1 MADQVAAMC
10 DQLIKAVNV
19 MMDAE
24 TNQIYRLEALQ
35 FFEEFKESNTFCVPC
50 GIQLADKSQPAVV
63 RHFGLQ
69 ILEHVI
75 KFRWNN
81 MQQQEKVQLKECAMQ
96 LLLKGTHSILEEE
109 SHIKDA
115 LSRIIVEMIKR
126 EWPQNWPDMLKEME
140 ALTSEGE
147 AQTELVML
155 ILLRLAED
163 VITFQTL
170 PTQRRRDIQQTLTQ
184 NMESI
189 FSFLMAIL
197 QLNVEDYR
205 KLKGSPGNELQARA
219 HCRVAVATLNTLA
232 GYIDWVSLVYI
243 TTGNC
248 QLLEML
254 CLLLS
259 EPELQLEAAECL
271 LIAISRKGKLEDRK
285 PFMLLFDDVAMHCI
299 LSAAQSADELALCKK
314 PSESQVMDVVEQ
326 RYIFLKR
333 LCQVLCA
340 LGGQLCSLVGS
351 DVEVDVPANLS
362 KYMEALLAFTTHSS
376 QFLKSSTLATWGALF
391 RHETLSKVSVVVEM
405 TVKYLRA
412 SMTNLVKTGFPS
424 RDDNPSCQYSRVD
437 FDSDEDFNSF
447 FISFRAQQGEV
458 LRIACRIVP
467 LEAFQIAAEWLQY
480 QVASPIDIGDT
491 TSKTAEGLCSILS
504 PSVVQWDAMT
514 VFMECMAAQI
524 FKSLEEEKLP
534 IDQSMELLQAV
545 LNYDTRDPLILS
557 CVLTNVSALFPFV
570 IHRPQFLSQVLFKLF
585 NAITFE
591 VGQDN
596 KVPRTRAVKNVRR
609 HACSSIIKI
618 CRDYPQFILP
628 CFDVFYNHMKKLFSS
643 DPTLTHMEKCS
654 LMEALVLIS
663 NQFKDFAKQK
673 AFLDELMA
681 SVLTE
686 WTSDEMR
693 RVLWDPVTF
702 LSFVGADQVVTTQS
716 TDTDKAS
723 LNRGRLSF
731 CLYAILGMVKRARW
745 PADLEEAKA
754 GGFVVGYTPTGA
766 PIFRN
771 PCTAQ
776 FMVMLPNL
784 LALIRTQNSL
794 FLAENMARLSETF
807 SGAHEMM
814 DAEKNMVLGLTQ
826 HLLDAY
832 DSPLYRTNLE
842 RMQGFFSLLY
852 ENCFHVLGNAGV
864 SLQQEFYTIESLA
877 EELARSVFIS
887 LDHVPDHRL
896 RPMIHILILLC
907 LRYEFVSGSPHFP
920 CGVVFVLTGKSFVV
934 FLVVT
939 MKRSNC
945 SCFCFLIHGKL
956 YCYKEVKLDSYSIRI
971 KKLHTTI
978 SKISLHIQSE
988 IIVLSKVKIKSALL
1002 AAFLWHC
1009 ETSLLPS
1016 LLAVSFISRK
1026 AHETTANKEEID
1038 EEDMMMDSALLP
1050 FPAQPTA
1057 ELTELGKCLLKHDN
1071 IYMSL
1076 LTLSFTSLSWKDTSN
1091 CHRTASIVCWTLL
1104 RQVIGGNLLPEA
1116 VTWFYTSVLRGL
1128 QVHGQHEV
1136 CNSTLSQLAML
1147 IYENL
1152 RPRFIELRAVMTQIP
1167 NISVEALD
1175 QYDHRLM
1182 DPTAQKVGEKKRK
1195 DQFRKLIA
1203 GTVGKAL
1210 CEQFRKEV
1218 HIRNLP
1224 SLFKKQKPDKDTLN
1238 SEALEL
1244 PAKYG
1249 HNSF

>member
-10 DQLIKAVNV
+10 EQLIKAVNV
-19 MMDAE
+19 IMDAE
-24 TNQIYRLEALQ
+24 TSHIYRLEALK
-35 FFEEFKESNTFCVPC
+35 FCEEFKETNSFCVPC
-50 GIQLADKSQPAVV
+50 GVQLADKSQPAVV

-96 LLLKGTHSILEEE
+96 LLSKGTRSILEEE
-109 SHIKDA
+109 SHIKDV

-126 EWPQNWPDMLKEME
+126 EWPQHWPDMLKEME

-170 PTQRRRDIQQTLTQ
+170 PSQRRRDIQQTLTQ

-197 QLNVEDYR
+197 HLNVEDYR
-205 KLKGSPGNELQARA
+205 KLKGSQEHELA

-285 PFMLLFDDVAMHCI
+285 PFMLLFDDVAIHYI
-299 LSAAQSADELALCKK
+299 LSAAQAVE
-314 PSESQVMDVVEQ
+314 VVER

-351 DVEVDVPANLS
+351 DVEVDVPANLN
-362 KYMEALLAFTTHSS
+362 KYIEALLAFTTHSS

-391 RHETLSKVSVVVEM
+391 RHETLSKEAVVVEM
-405 TVKYLRA
+405 AIKYLRA

-424 RDDNPSCQYSRVD
+424 RDDNPSCHHSRVD
-437 FDSDEDFNSF
+437 FDSDEDFNTF
-447 FISFRAQQGEV
+447 FNSFRAQQGEV
-458 LRIACRIVP
+458 VRSACRIVP

-480 QVASPIDIGDT
+480 QIASPIDMGDAT
-491 TSKTAEGLCSILS
+491 CKSKTAEGLCSILS

-514 VFMECMAAQI
+514 VFMECMTTQI

-545 LNYDTRDPLILS
+545 LNYDTKDPLILS
-557 CVLTNVSALFPFV
+557 CVLTNISALFPFV
-570 IHRPQFLSQVLFKLF
+570 IHRPHFLPQVLYKLF
-585 NAITFE
+585 SAITFD
-591 VGQDN
+591 VAQDN
-596 KVPRTRAVKNVRR
+596 KAPRTRAVKNVRR

-618 CRDYPQFILP
+618 CRDYSQFILP
-628 CFDVFYNHMKKLFSS
+628 CFDMFYNHVKKLFTS
-643 DPTLTHMEKCS
+643 DATLTHMEKCS
-654 LMEALVLIS
+654 LMESLVLIS

-681 SVLTE
+681 PVVTE

-693 RVLWDPVTF
+693 HVLWDPATF
-702 LSFVGADQVVTTQS
+702 LSFVGADQVVTEQS
-716 TDTDKAS
+716 TDTDTAG

-731 CLYAILGMVKRARW
+731 CLYAMLGVVKRAHW

-754 GGFVVGYTPTGA
+754 GGFVVSYTSAGT
-766 PIFRN
+766 PIYRN

-776 FMVMLPNL
+776 FLVMLPNL

-794 FLAENMARLSETF
+794 FLPENLARLSETF
-807 SGAHEMM
+807 SRAHEMM

-826 HLLDAY
+826 HLLSTY
-832 DSPLYRTNLE
+832 DSPVYRTNLE
-842 RMQGFFSLLY
+842 RMQGFFNMLY
-852 ENCFHVLGNAGV
+852 DNCFHVLGNAGM
-864 SLQQEFYTIESLA
+864 SLQQEFYTIERLA
-877 EELARSVFIS
+877 EEIAGSVFVS

-896 RPMIHILILLC
+896 RPMIHILVCLCLVLSCPPEYYDSLLC
-907 LRYEFVSGSPHFP
+907 PLLGPLFAYMQLNVKWQVINQRTSINDEDEEEVVCQESQVTQEMLEEQLVRLLTREVLDFLTVS
-920 CGVVFVLTGKSFVV
+920 C
-934 FLVVT
+934 
-939 MKRSNC
+939 
-945 SCFCFLIHGKL
+945 
-956 YCYKEVKLDSYSIRI
+956 
-971 KKLHTTI
+971 
-978 SKISLHIQSE
+978 
-988 IIVLSKVKIKSALL
+988 
-1002 AAFLWHC
+1002 
-1009 ETSLLPS
+1009 
-1016 LLAVSFISRK
+1016 ISRK
-1026 AHETTANKEEID
+1026 AHEAATNKEEID
-1038 EEDMMMDSALLP
+1038 EEDMMMDSVQSSL
-1050 FPAQPTA
+1050 PAQPTA
-1057 ELTELGKCLLKHDN
+1057 ELTELGKCLMKHEN

-1076 LTLSFTSLSWKDTSN
+1076 LTLSFTSLSWKDTTN

-1104 RQVIGGNLLPEA
+1104 RQVVGGNLLPEA
-1116 VTWFYTSVLRGL
+1116 VTWFYTSVLRSL

-1136 CNSTLSQLAML
+1136 CNSTLTQLAML

-1152 RPRFIELRAVMTQIP
+1152 RPRYMELKAVMTQIP

-1182 DPTAQKVGEKKRK
+1182 DPNAQKVGEKKRK
-1195 DQFRKLIA
+1195 DQFKKLIA

-1210 CEQFRKEV
+1210 CQQFRKEV

-1224 SLFKKQKPDKDTLN
+1224 SLFKKPKSDKDILKT
-1238 SEALEL
+1238 EAIGLAAL
-1244 PAKYG
+1244 FSPD
-1249 HNSF
+1249 NDL

>member
-10 DQLIKAVNV
+10 EQLIKAVNV
-19 MMDAE
+19 IMDAE
-24 TNQIYRLEALQ
+24 TSHIYRLEALK
-35 FFEEFKESNTFCVPC
+35 FCEEFKETNSFCVPC
-50 GIQLADKSQPAVV
+50 GVQLADKSQPAVV

-96 LLLKGTHSILEEE
+96 LLSKGTRSILEEE
-109 SHIKDA
+109 SHIKDV

-126 EWPQNWPDMLKEME
+126 EWPQHWPDMLKEME

-170 PTQRRRDIQQTLTQ
+170 PSQRRRDIQQTLTQ

-197 QLNVEDYR
+197 HLNVEDYR
-205 KLKGSPGNELQARA
+205 KLKGSQEHELA

-285 PFMLLFDDVAMHCI
+285 PFMLLFDDVAIHYI
-299 LSAAQSADELALCKK
+299 LSAAQAVE
-314 PSESQVMDVVEQ
+314 VVER

-351 DVEVDVPANLS
+351 DVEVDVPANLN
-362 KYMEALLAFTTHSS
+362 KYIEALLAFTTHSS

-391 RHETLSKVSVVVEM
+391 RHETLSKEAVVVEM
-405 TVKYLRA
+405 AIKYLRA

-424 RDDNPSCQYSRVD
+424 RDDNPSCHHSRVD
-437 FDSDEDFNSF
+437 FDSDEDFNTF
-447 FISFRAQQGEV
+447 FNSFRAQQGEV
-458 LRIACRIVP
+458 VRSACRIVP

-480 QVASPIDIGDT
+480 QIASPIDMGDA

-514 VFMECMAAQI
+514 VFMECMTTQI

-545 LNYDTRDPLILS
+545 LNYDTKDPLILS
-557 CVLTNVSALFPFV
+557 CVLTNISALFPFV
-570 IHRPQFLSQVLFKLF
+570 IHRPHFLPQVLYKLF
-585 NAITFE
+585 SAITFD
-591 VGQDN
+591 VAQDN
-596 KVPRTRAVKNVRR
+596 KAPRTRAVKNVRR

-618 CRDYPQFILP
+618 CRDYSQFILP
-628 CFDVFYNHMKKLFSS
+628 CFDMFYNHVKKLFTS
-643 DPTLTHMEKCS
+643 DATLTHMEKCS
-654 LMEALVLIS
+654 LMESLVLIS

-681 SVLTE
+681 PVVTE

-693 RVLWDPVTF
+693 HVLWDPATF
-702 LSFVGADQVVTTQS
+702 LSFVGADQVVTEQS
-716 TDTDKAS
+716 TDTDTAG

-731 CLYAILGMVKRARW
+731 CLYAMLGVVKRAHW

-754 GGFVVGYTPTGA
+754 GGFVVSYTSAGT
-766 PIFRN
+766 PIYRN

-776 FMVMLPNL
+776 FLVMLPNL
-784 LALIRTQNSL
+784 LALIRYTCGSTL
-794 FLAENMARLSETF
+794 C
-807 SGAHEMM
+807 
-814 DAEKNMVLGLTQ
+814 LTQ
-826 HLLDAY
+826 HLLSTY
-832 DSPLYRTNLE
+832 DSPVYRTNLE
-842 RMQGFFSLLY
+842 RMQGFFNMLY
-852 ENCFHVLGNAGV
+852 DNCFHVLGNAGM
-864 SLQQEFYTIESLA
+864 SLQQEFYTIERLA
-877 EELARSVFIS
+877 EEIAGSVFVS

-896 RPMIHILILLC
+896 RPMIHILVCLCLVLSCPPEYYDSLLC
-907 LRYEFVSGSPHFP
+907 PLLGPLFAYMQLNVKWQVINQRTSINQVTQEMLEEQLVRLLTRE
-920 CGVVFVLTGKSFVV
+920 VLD
-934 FLVVT
+934 FL
-939 MKRSNC
+939 
-945 SCFCFLIHGKL
+945 
-956 YCYKEVKLDSYSIRI
+956 
-971 KKLHTTI
+971 
-978 SKISLHIQSE
+978 
-988 IIVLSKVKIKSALL
+988 
-1002 AAFLWHC
+1002 
-1009 ETSLLPS
+1009 
-1016 LLAVSFISRK
+1016 
-1026 AHETTANKEEID
+1026 TATNKEEID
-1038 EEDMMMDSALLP
+1038 EEDMMMDSVQSSL
-1050 FPAQPTA
+1050 PAQPTA
-1057 ELTELGKCLLKHDN
+1057 ELTELGKCLMKHEN

-1076 LTLSFTSLSWKDTSN
+1076 LTLSFTSLSWKDTTN

-1104 RQVIGGNLLPEA
+1104 RQVVGGNLLPEA
-1116 VTWFYTSVLRGL
+1116 VTWFYTSVLRSL

-1136 CNSTLSQLAML
+1136 CNSTLTQLAML

-1152 RPRFIELRAVMTQIP
+1152 RPRYMELKAVMTQIP

-1182 DPTAQKVGEKKRK
+1182 DPNAQKVGEKKRK
-1195 DQFRKLIA
+1195 DQFKKLIA

-1210 CEQFRKEV
+1210 CQQFRKEV

-1224 SLFKKQKPDKDTLN
+1224 SLFKKPKSDKDILKT
-1238 SEALEL
+1238 EAIGLAAL
-1244 PAKYG
+1244 FSPD
-1249 HNSF
+1249 NDL

>member
-10 DQLIKAVNV
+10 EQLIKAVNV
-19 MMDAE
+19 IMDAE
-24 TNQIYRLEALQ
+24 TSHIYRLEALK
-35 FFEEFKESNTFCVPC
+35 FCEEFKETNSFCVPC
-50 GIQLADKSQPAVV
+50 GVQLADKSQPAVV

-96 LLLKGTHSILEEE
+96 LLSKGTRSILEEE
-109 SHIKDA
+109 SHIKDV

-126 EWPQNWPDMLKEME
+126 EWPQHWPDMLKEME

-170 PTQRRRDIQQTLTQ
+170 PSQRRRDIQQTLTQ

-197 QLNVEDYR
+197 HLNVEDYR
-205 KLKGSPGNELQARA
+205 KLARA

-285 PFMLLFDDVAMHCI
+285 PFMLLFDDVAIHYI
-299 LSAAQSADELALCKK
+299 LSAAQAVE
-314 PSESQVMDVVEQ
+314 VVER

-351 DVEVDVPANLS
+351 DVEVDVPANLN
-362 KYMEALLAFTTHSS
+362 KYIEALLAFTTHSS

-391 RHETLSKVSVVVEM
+391 RHETLSKEAVVVEM
-405 TVKYLRA
+405 AIKYLRA

-424 RDDNPSCQYSRVD
+424 RDDNPSCHHSRVD
-437 FDSDEDFNSF
+437 FDSDEDFNTF
-447 FISFRAQQGEV
+447 FNSFRAQQGEV
-458 LRIACRIVP
+458 VRSACRIVP

-480 QVASPIDIGDT
+480 QIASPIDMGDA

-514 VFMECMAAQI
+514 VFMECMTTQI

-545 LNYDTRDPLILS
+545 LNYDTKDPLILS
-557 CVLTNVSALFPFV
+557 CVLTNISALFPFV
-570 IHRPQFLSQVLFKLF
+570 IHRPHFLPQVLYKLF
-585 NAITFE
+585 SAITFD
-591 VGQDN
+591 VAQDN
-596 KVPRTRAVKNVRR
+596 KAPRTRAVKNVRR

-618 CRDYPQFILP
+618 CRDYSQFILP
-628 CFDVFYNHMKKLFSS
+628 CFDMFYNHVKKLFTS
-643 DPTLTHMEKCS
+643 DATLTHMEKCS
-654 LMEALVLIS
+654 LMESLVLIS

-681 SVLTE
+681 PVVTE

-693 RVLWDPVTF
+693 HVLWDPATF
-702 LSFVGADQVVTTQS
+702 LSFVGADQVVTEQS
-716 TDTDKAS
+716 TDTDTAG

-731 CLYAILGMVKRARW
+731 CLYAMLGVVKRAHW

-754 GGFVVGYTPTGA
+754 GGFVVSYTSAGT
-766 PIFRN
+766 PIYRN

-776 FMVMLPNL
+776 FLVMLPNL

-794 FLAENMARLSETF
+794 FLPENLARLSETF
-807 SGAHEMM
+807 SRAHEMM

-826 HLLDAY
+826 HLLSTY
-832 DSPLYRTNLE
+832 DSPVYRTNLE
-842 RMQGFFSLLY
+842 RMQGFFNMLY
-852 ENCFHVLGNAGV
+852 DNCFHVLGNAGM
-864 SLQQEFYTIESLA
+864 SLQQEFYTIERLA
-877 EELARSVFIS
+877 EEIAGSVFVS

-896 RPMIHILILLC
+896 RPMIHILVCLCLVLSCPPEYYDSLLC
-907 LRYEFVSGSPHFP
+907 PLLGPLFAYMQLNVKWQVINQRTSINQVTQEMLEEQLVRLLTREVLDFLTVS
-920 CGVVFVLTGKSFVV
+920 C
-934 FLVVT
+934 
-939 MKRSNC
+939 
-945 SCFCFLIHGKL
+945 
-956 YCYKEVKLDSYSIRI
+956 
-971 KKLHTTI
+971 
-978 SKISLHIQSE
+978 
-988 IIVLSKVKIKSALL
+988 
-1002 AAFLWHC
+1002 
-1009 ETSLLPS
+1009 
-1016 LLAVSFISRK
+1016 ISRK
-1026 AHETTANKEEID
+1026 YGVD
-1038 EEDMMMDSALLP
+1038 
-1050 FPAQPTA
+1050 FPTA
-1057 ELTELGKCLLKHDN
+1057 ELTELGKCLMKHEN

-1076 LTLSFTSLSWKDTSN
+1076 LTLSFTSLSWKDTTN

-1104 RQVIGGNLLPEA
+1104 RQVVGGNLLPEA
-1116 VTWFYTSVLRGL
+1116 VTWFYTSVLRSL

-1136 CNSTLSQLAML
+1136 CNSTLTQLAML

-1152 RPRFIELRAVMTQIP
+1152 RPRYMELKAVMTQIP

-1182 DPTAQKVGEKKRK
+1182 DPNAQKVGEKKRK
-1195 DQFRKLIA
+1195 DQFKKLIA

-1210 CEQFRKEV
+1210 CQQFRKEV

-1224 SLFKKQKPDKDTLN
+1224 SLFKKPKSDKDILKT
-1238 SEALEL
+1238 EAIGLAAL
-1244 PAKYG
+1244 FSPD
-1249 HNSF
+1249 NDL

>member
-24 TNQIYRLEALQ
+24 TSQIYRLEALK
-35 FFEEFKESNTFCVPC
+35 FCEEFKETNSFCVPC
-50 GIQLADKSQPAVV
+50 GLQLADKAQPPVV

-96 LLLKGTHSILEEE
+96 LLSNGTHSILEEE

-115 LSRIIVEMIKR
+115 LSRITVEMIKR
-126 EWPQNWPDMLKEME
+126 EWPQHWPDMLKEME
-140 ALTSEGE
+140 ALTSQGE
-147 AQTELVML
+147 AQTEVVML

-189 FSFLMAIL
+189 FSFMMAIL

-205 KLKGSPGNELQARA
+205 KLKGLPGHELQARA

-232 GYIDWVSLVYI
+232 GYIDWVSLVHI
-243 TTGNC
+243 TSGNC
-248 QLLEML
+248 HLLEIL

-285 PFMLLFDDVAMHCI
+285 PFMLLFDDVAIHYI
-299 LSAAQSADELALCKK
+299 LSAAQSADGLAICKK
-314 PSESQVMDVVEQ
+314 TSESQAVEVVER

-340 LGGQLCSLVGS
+340 LGGQLYSLVGS
-351 DVEVDVPANLS
+351 EVEVEVPANLC

-376 QFLKSSTLATWGALF
+376 QFLKSCTLPTWGALF
-391 RHETLSKVSVVVEM
+391 RHETLSKDAVVVEM
-405 TVKYLRA
+405 AVKYLRA

-424 RDDNPSCQYSRVD
+424 RNDSPSCEYARVD

-447 FISFRAQQGEV
+447 FTSFRAQQGEV
-458 LRIACRIVP
+458 LRSACRIVP
-467 LEAFQIAAEWLQY
+467 LQAFQIAAEWLQY
-480 QVASPIDIGDT
+480 QIASPIDMGDT
-491 TSKTAEGLCSILS
+491 TSKTAEGLCSLLS

-514 VFMECMAAQI
+514 IFMECMVAQI

-545 LNYDTRDPLILS
+545 LNYDTKDPLILS

-570 IHRPQFLSQVLFKLF
+570 MHRPHFLTQVLYKLF
-585 NAITFE
+585 KAITFE
-591 VGQDN
+591 IGQDN
-596 KVPRTRAVKNVRR
+596 KAPRTRAVKNVRR

-628 CFDVFYNHMKKLFSS
+628 CFDMFYNHVKKLFSS
-643 DPTLTHMEKCS
+643 DAALTHMEKCS

-681 SVLTE
+681 SVVAD

-693 RVLWDPVTF
+693 RVLWDPAVF
-702 LSFVGADQVVTTQS
+702 LSFVGADKVVIEQNTDSDTTGF
-716 TDTDKAS
+716 
-723 LNRGRLSF
+723 NRGRLSF
-731 CLYAILGMVKRARW
+731 CLYAMLGVVKRARW

-754 GGFVVGYTPTGA
+754 GGFVAGYTPAGA
-766 PIFRN
+766 PIYRN
-771 PCTAQ
+771 PCTSQ
-776 FMVMLPNL
+776 FLVLLPNL
-784 LALIRTQNSL
+784 LALIRTHNSL
-794 FLAENMARLSETF
+794 FMPENMARLSETF
-807 SGAHEMM
+807 SRAHEVM
-814 DAEKNMVLGLTQ
+814 DGEKNVVLGLSQ
-826 HLLDAY
+826 HFLDIY
-832 DSPLYRTNLE
+832 DSPVYRSILE
-842 RMQGFFSLLY
+842 RMQGFFSTLY
-852 ENCFHVLGNAGV
+852 DNCFHVLGNAGL
-864 SLQQEFYTIESLA
+864 SLQQEFYTIERLA
-877 EELARSVFIS
+877 QEIAGSAFVS

-896 RPMIHILILLC
+896 RPMIRLFLRQLVLSCPQEYHESLLC
-907 LRYEFVSGSPHFP
+907 PLLGPLFAYMQQRLNVKWQVINQRTSINGEEEEEVVCQESQVTQEMLEEQLVRLLTREVLDLLTVS
-920 CGVVFVLTGKSFVV
+920 C
-934 FLVVT
+934 
-939 MKRSNC
+939 
-945 SCFCFLIHGKL
+945 
-956 YCYKEVKLDSYSIRI
+956 
-971 KKLHTTI
+971 
-978 SKISLHIQSE
+978 
-988 IIVLSKVKIKSALL
+988 
-1002 AAFLWHC
+1002 
-1009 ETSLLPS
+1009 
-1016 LLAVSFISRK
+1016 ISRK
-1026 AHETTANKEEID
+1026 VPEPAANKEEID
-1038 EEDMMMDSALLP
+1038 EEDVMMDSVQTAS
-1050 FPAQPTA
+1050 PAQPTE
-1057 ELTELGKCLLKHDN
+1057 ELTELGKCLMKHEN

-1076 LTLSFTSLSWKDTSN
+1076 LTLSFTSLSWKDTTN
-1091 CHRTASIVCWTLL
+1091 CHRTASMVCWTLL

-1152 RPRFIELRAVMTQIP
+1152 RPRYVELRTVMTQIP

-1182 DPTAQKVGEKKRK
+1182 DPNAQKVGDKKRK
-1195 DQFRKLIA
+1195 DQFKKLIA

-1210 CEQFRKEV
+1210 CQQFRKEV

-1224 SLFKKQKPDKDTLN
+1224 SLFKKPKPDKDVQN
-1238 SEALEL
+1238 SEALGLAALFSPENNTL
-1244 PAKYG
+1244 
-1249 HNSF
+1249 